1 MNISQKPLL
10 PIKQSM
16 LSLSKFFN
24 NSISFQLFSICFL
37 VFFQFF
43 ISGCAARQVMLDRA
57 VVFNDTAGIIS
68 EVKVRHEPTG
78 KIGAVNMILPQ
89 RSLDLGFPRQPML
102 AKEAVITWRDHQGMS
117 RRVKVALPGRSDGIG
132 GEQSNSLVYFILP
145 NSINHPQIQDLE
157 DHYLWLKS
165 YQLHRFQR
173 Q

>member
-1 MNISQKPLL
+1 
-10 PIKQSM
+10 M
-16 LSLSKFFN
+16 LKLFN

-117 RRVKVALPGRSDGIG
+117 RKVKVALPDGSDGTG
-132 GEQSNSLVYFILP
+132 GGQSNSLVYFILP
-145 NSINHPQIQDLE
+145 NGLVNVRLE
-157 DHYLWLKS
+157 HSGVK
-165 YQLHRFQR
+165 
-173 Q
+173 